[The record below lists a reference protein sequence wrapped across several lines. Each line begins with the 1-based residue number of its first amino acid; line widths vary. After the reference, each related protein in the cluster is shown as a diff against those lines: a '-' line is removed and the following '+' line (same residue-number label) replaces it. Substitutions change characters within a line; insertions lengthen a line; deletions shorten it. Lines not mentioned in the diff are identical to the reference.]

1 MTTRLG
7 ILILAAA
14 VAPALACAPSRTS
27 SRAAPPP
34 AAPTAPAPAPGVPG
48 GAQKPGAAEPSSRAS
63 TSALAQAGAAKFGD
77 VHAGLEGASSQDCL
91 GCHADTRPVI
101 QAHTSHPIDLDYA
114 AVAGER
120 SADFTPLPDV
130 LAGGIAVP
138 GGKVVCLTCHA
149 LSSPWKYHL
158 AMPAGATPRP
168 AVRLGDPSSYEEDST
183 SPPQPGSEVSSKPL
197 CRACHTF

>member
-1 MTTRLG
+1 MTTRLS

-14 VAPALACAPSRTS
+14 VAPALACAPRTS
-27 SRAAPPP
+27 SRAASPP

-48 GAQKPGAAEPSSRAS
+48 GAQKPGGAEPLGRAA
-63 TSALAQAGAAKFGD
+63 TSALAQAGAANFGD
-77 VHAGLEGASSQDCL
+77 FHAGLEGASSQDCL

-114 AVAGER
+114 AVAGKR

-130 LAGGIAVP
+130 LARGIAVP

-158 AMPAGATPRP
+158 AMPTGATLRP

-183 SPPQPGSEVSSKPL
+183 SPPQPGSEVSAKPL
-197 CRACHTF
+197 CRACHAF